1 MIIRPVKLED
11 AHHISEISSDSSVRK
26 SMNISQAGFSDA
38 EKLIKH
44 LTPLDHLLVLETEV
58 KPIEICGV
66 VLLRVDPQIYLRRQ
80 ATLEIMMGA
89 KWQGQGLGK
98 ALMMAALELADKELM
113 LERVEVEI
121 ALDNLNALKLCKS
134 MGFKVEGTA
143 KDWAM
148 SDDGNYI
155 DAYLLARLR
164 NWGLERR

>member
-1 MIIRPVKLED
+1 MIIRPVIIDD
-11 AHHISEISSDSSVRK
+11 APQIREISSDISVRR
-26 SMNISQAGFSDA
+26 SMNISQAGFADA
-38 EKLIKH
+38 ENLINC
-44 LTPLDHLLVLETEV
+44 LTGLDHVLVLETEMAPV
-58 KPIEICGV
+58 EICGV

-80 ATLEIMMGA
+80 ATLEIMMGS

-121 ALDNLNALKLCKS
+121 AIDNLSALKLCKS

-143 KDWAM
+143 KDWAV

-155 DAYLLARLR
+155 DAYLLARCRPRLK
-164 NWGLERR
+164 

>member
-1 MIIRPVKLED
+1 MIIRPVKLDD
-11 AHHISEISSDSSVRK
+11 AKQIREISSDSSVRK
-26 SMNISQAGFSDA
+26 SMNISQAGFTDA
-38 EKLIKH
+38 DNLIKN
-44 LTPLDHLLVLETEV
+44 LTELDHLLILETEMEPV
-58 KPIEICGV
+58 EICGV
-66 VLLRVDPQIYLRRQ
+66 VLLIVDPQIYLRRQ

-121 ALDNLNALKLCKS
+121 AIDNLNALKLCKS

-143 KDWAM
+143 KDWAV

-155 DAYLLARLR
+155 DAYLLARCRPRLK
-164 NWGLERR
+164 